1 MQYEKTVLDNGL
13 RVVTSEMP
21 YALSVSMQIFLSA
34 GSRYEHKEIGGISH
48 FVEHMLFKGTQK
60 RPTAKDISEAV
71 EGIGGVLNAETG
83 KEATVY
89 WAKVA
94 RPHWLVA
101 LDVLADIVLHS
112 KFEPAEIEKERKVI
126 VEELNML
133 ADTPQ
138 DWVHILFDEALWGD
152 QPLGRDVAGTK
163 ESVGHITREQMA
175 NYWRERYLPG
185 SAVVTVSGPIGHR
198 EIVEQIESHL
208 GGWSPNAL
216 PVAEETVSANSE
228 SRVLL
233 QTRKTE
239 QAHVCMGFPGLSYV
253 HPDRFALDLLNV
265 VLGEGMSSRLFLEI
279 REKRGLAYDVHSY
292 VNHYRDAGA
301 AIVYAGVDPKRI
313 EPAIQATL
321 GEIARLKSGVPRD
334 ELTKAKE
341 FWKGRLLLRLED
353 TRAVA
358 SWMGGQELLLNR
370 IMSPEEVVEIIDAIR
385 DDDLRRVASDVF
397 VESQLKLAVVGP
409 FPREGKFLKLL
420 PA

>member
-1 MQYEKTVLDNGL
+1 MQYERTVLANGL
-13 RVVTSEMP
+13 RIVTAEMP
-21 YALSVSMQIFLSA
+21 YALSVSTQVFLNC
-34 GSRYEHKEIGGISH
+34 GSRDERKEINGISH
-48 FVEHMLFKGTQK
+48 FIEHMLFKGTEM
-60 RPTAKDISEAV
+60 RPTAKEISEAV

-94 RPHWLVA
+94 HAHWLVA
-101 LDVLADIVLHS
+101 IDVLTDIVLHS
-112 KFEPAEIEKERKVI
+112 RFQPEEIEKERKVI

-163 ESVGHITREQMA
+163 ESVGHVTRQQMLRYWEDYYSPA
-175 NYWRERYLPG
+175 N
-185 SAVVTVSGPIGHR
+185 AVVAVAGPVDHR
-198 EIVEQIESHL
+198 RIVEQMDSFL
-208 GGWSPNAL
+208 GNWPARNPA
-216 PVAEETVSANSE
+216 PAVVHDAPPTP
-228 SRVLL
+228 SRVRV
-233 QTRKTE
+233 QNRKTE
-239 QAHVCMGFPGLSYV
+239 QAHVCLGFPGLSYV
-253 HPDRFALDLLNV
+253 HPDRFVLDLINV

-313 EPAIQATL
+313 EPAIEATL
-321 GEIARLKSGVPRD
+321 QEIDRLKTGVPPA

-353 TRAVA
+353 TRSVA

-370 IMSPEEVVEIIDAIR
+370 IYSPEEVVDIIEAIS
-385 DDDLRRVASDVF
+385 DEDVRRVADEVF
-397 VESQLKLAVVGP
+397 VNSRLNLAVVGP

-420 PA
+420 QS